1 MPRSTRAPAPSRGSP
16 PPDMDAQTQPPQ
28 QTRPSPAQAA
38 AMAAAAR
45 PTRLTGRAALLAVV
59 ICAIALS
66 LAYPVREYI
75 AQRQQIDQLLAL
87 QQANAAQVRA
97 LEQENGRLTQT
108 WYVEQ
113 QAEDELH
120 MCFPQEQC
128 YEVVPGRSTPTAAS
142 KPHVVAN
149 PWYAT
154 LWQSVQRADAQPAK

>member
-1 MPRSTRAPAPSRGSP
+1 MNVQA
-16 PPDMDAQTQPPQ
+16 QPPKQ
-28 QTRPSPAQAA
+28 AQPSPSQAAARAA

-45 PTRLTGRAALLAVV
+45 PTKLTGRAALLAVV

-87 QQANAAQVRA
+87 QQANAAQVQA
-97 LEQENGRLTQT
+97 LEEQNVKLTQT

-113 QAEDELH
+113 QAEDVLH
-120 MCFPQEQC
+120 MCFPHEQC
-128 YEVVPGRSTPTAAS
+128 YEVVSGQSAQAIKAKQQTVT
-142 KPHVVAN
+142 N

-154 LWQSVQRADAQPAK
+154 LWQSVQRADAEPSR